1 MTITVKM
8 NSLEKIAKRILN
20 DEVGKFVAETWGK
33 IFQKYTPMD
42 SGLLSQ
48 RYDTEPYKVIY
59 TQKYSYYQWQGI
71 GKNGKPLNYSKEQ
84 NFLAQSHWEE
94 AAQRDRK
101 NEVAKA
107 VTDYLRRK

>member
-1 MTITVKM
+1 MKITVKID
-8 NSLEKIAKRILN
+8 SPSKITKRIL
-20 DEVGKFVAETWGK
+20 DDKVGKFLAETWGK
-33 IFQKYTPMD
+33 IFEKYTPMD

-59 TQKYSYYQWQGI
+59 TQKYSYYQWYGI
-71 GKNGKPLNYSKEQ
+71 GKSGRPLNYSKEK
-84 NFLAQSHWEE
+84 NRLAQSHWEE

>member
-1 MTITVKM
+1 MKITVRM
-8 NSLEKIAKRILN
+8 SSHEKITKRILN
-20 DEVGKFVAETWGK
+20 DEVGKFLAETWGK

-59 TQKYSYYQWQGI
+59 TQTYSHYQWQGI
-71 GKNGKPLNYSKEQ
+71 GKSGRPLNYSKEQ

-94 AAQRDRK
+94 AAERDRK